1 MGPNH
6 GRLFADWQDAALA
19 MPLRVIDLG
28 SSSATQWQTAAY
40 VIADRVAPGGAP
52 AVVFADPLEPFLSV
66 GANQNIGRDID
77 LSFCRDRG
85 ITLVRRRLGG
95 SAIYIDP
102 EQLIFHIIVPAR
114 GAHWPVPRMPATL
127 AAAVVDTHRDLG
139 IAASLRPPGDIAVGG
154 RKIGGTAGAEIGG
167 SVVVGGTF
175 LFGFDA
181 AIMARCLKLPSEPF
195 RAKVARVLER
205 GMTTMRDELG
215 APPDRGLVKA
225 HLVANLARR
234 LDAEPQEDRM
244 TDEESAAIAIATQ
257 RLEDAARRD

>member
-1 MGPNH
+1 
-6 GRLFADWQDAALA
+6 

-28 SSSATQWQTAAY
+28 SAAATQSQAAAY
-40 VIADRVAPGGAP
+40 AIADRVAPDGAP
-52 AVVFADPLEPFLSV
+52 AVVLADPLEPFLSV
-66 GANQNIGRDID
+66 GANQNIERDID

-85 ITLVRRRLGG
+85 ITLVRRWLGG

-114 GAHWPVPRMPATL
+114 RAGWPAPRMLATL

-139 IAASLRPPGDIAVGG
+139 IAARLRPPGDVAVGG
-154 RKIGGTAGAEIGG
+154 RKISGTAGAEIGG
-167 SVVVGGTF
+167 NVVVGGTF
-175 LFGFDA
+175 LFDFDA
-181 AIMARCLKLPSEPF
+181 ATMARCLKLPSAPF
-195 RAKVARVLER
+195 RAKVARMLER

-215 APPDRGLVKA
+215 TPPDRAMVKA
-225 HLVANLARR
+225 HLVANLARC

-244 TDEESAAIAIATQ
+244 SDEESAATAIAAE

>member
-1 MGPNH
+1 
-6 GRLFADWQDAALA
+6 

-28 SSSATQWQTAAY
+28 SASATRSQAAAY
-40 VIADRVAPGGAP
+40 AIADRLAPGGAP
-52 AVVFADPLEPFLSV
+52 AVVLADPLEPFLSV
-66 GANQNIGRDID
+66 GANQNIERDID

-102 EQLIFHIIVPAR
+102 DQLIFHIIMPSR
-114 GAHWPVPRMPATL
+114 GARWPAPRMLATL

-139 IAASLRPPGDIAVGG
+139 IAAGLRPPGDIAVGG

-175 LFGFDA
+175 LFDFDA

-195 RAKVARVLER
+195 RAKVARMLQR

-215 APPDRGLVKA
+215 APPDRGMVKA
-225 HLVANLARR
+225 HLVANLARC

-244 TDEESAAIAIATQ
+244 TDEESAATAIAAQ